1 MEVLLVG
8 LAALALWIAAPPQ
21 PEELVIL
28 LPGRD
33 GHVGAV
39 VIERGGKRTVL
50 DQPYAANRMVG
61 TREVEAPQVAPEEV
75 KQSFASVIEALP
87 PRPESY
93 LLYFVTGTDELTPES
108 KVHMQH
114 VLDELRARPMT
125 DMVLI
130 GHTDTVGAQ
139 ESNDELSLQ
148 RAERMR
154 GALIGQGFP
163 AERIR
168 AAGRGE
174 RELLVPTGDGVEE
187 SRNRR
192 VEINVRR

>member
-21 PEELVIL
+21 PEELVVL

-33 GHVGAV
+33 GHTGAV

-50 DQPYAANRMVG
+50 DQPYAANRIVG
-61 TREVEAPQVAPEEV
+61 KREVEAPKLAPEEV
-75 KQSFASVIEALP
+75 KQSFAGVIAALP

-93 LLYFVTGTDELTPES
+93 LLYFVTGTDELTDES
-108 KVHMQH
+108 KAHMQH

-139 ESNDELSLQ
+139 ESNDELSRQ

-154 GALIGQGFP
+154 ADLIGQGFP

-174 RELLVPTGDGVEE
+174 REPLVATGDGVEE
-187 SRNRR
+187 PRNRR
-192 VEINVRR
+192 VEISVRR